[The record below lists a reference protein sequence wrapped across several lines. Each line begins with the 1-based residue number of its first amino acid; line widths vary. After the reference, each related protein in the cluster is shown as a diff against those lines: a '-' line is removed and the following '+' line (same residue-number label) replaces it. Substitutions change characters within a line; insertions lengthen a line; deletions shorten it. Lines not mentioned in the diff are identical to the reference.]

1 MEGKAKFIFPIVIT
15 AIIVFIVS
23 AVVTFFNIGLRP
35 DFMPRWLS
43 AFLVGWPV
51 AALTA
56 FFALPIAR
64 AATLRIV
71 GMIERAA

>member
-1 MEGKAKFIFPIVIT
+1 MEGKGRFIFPIVIT
-15 AIIVFIVS
+15 AIIVVIVS